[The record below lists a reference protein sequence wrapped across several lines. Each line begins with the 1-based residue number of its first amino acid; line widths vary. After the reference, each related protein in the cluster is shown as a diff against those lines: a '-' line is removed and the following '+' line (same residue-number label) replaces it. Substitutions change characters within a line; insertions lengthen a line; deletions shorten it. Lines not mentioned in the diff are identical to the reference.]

1 MLHKSAGESR
11 EETAP
16 LLLQFPGLVG
26 PHGERTQTHVQ
37 KIAQRP
43 FVSGLGAS
51 VLDYLSQ
58 SSNGIIEIN
67 LDNML
72 ESINHQYVQNSEF

>member
-58 SSNGIIEIN
+58 SSNGIIKE
-67 LDNML
+67 
-72 ESINHQYVQNSEF
+72 EVYSEFFCVLIQNMSET

>member
-1 MLHKSAGESR
+1 MLHTSAGESR

-58 SSNGIIEIN
+58 SSNGIIKE
-67 LDNML
+67 
-72 ESINHQYVQNSEF
+72 EVYSEFFCVLIQNMSET

>member
-37 KIAQRP
+37 KIAKRP

-58 SSNGIIEIN
+58 SSNGIIKE
-67 LDNML
+67 
-72 ESINHQYVQNSEF
+72 EVYSEFFCVLIQNMSET

>member
-43 FVSGLGAS
+43 FVSGLGGS

-58 SSNGIIEIN
+58 SSNGIIKE
-67 LDNML
+67 
-72 ESINHQYVQNSEF
+72 EVYSEFFCVLIQNMSET